1 VTRGGRGEINSVL
14 NYANQLT
21 ILRIIFA
28 PCFVLLVIYGHP
40 RLATLLFVLAGVTDG
55 LDGLLARKL
64 QQHTPLGSIL
74 DPIADKILIAT
85 AFVTLTIP
93 SLPLALHIPV
103 LLTFLAILRD
113 LLIALFALIIHL
125 QTGSSKFPPSFLG
138 KCTTAIQLMAVG
150 LCMLGNFITHLNHIF
165 TLVANAAI
173 LFTVLSGVH
182 YLYRSI
188 VTMLSYRRPEVENGE
203 TRHQDS

>member
-1 VTRGGRGEINSVL
+1 VL

-21 ILRIIFA
+21 FLRIIFA
-28 PCFVLLVIYGHP
+28 PCFVLLVIYGHSQ
-40 RLATLLFVLAGVTDG
+40 LATLLFVLAGVTDG

-64 QQHTPLGSIL
+64 KLNTPLGSLL
-74 DPIADKILIAT
+74 DPIADKILLAT

-93 SLPLALHIPV
+93 SLPLALHIPI

-113 LLIALFALIIHL
+113 LLIALFALIIHM

-138 KCTTAIQLMAVG
+138 KCTTVVQLIAVG
-150 LCMLGNFITHLNHIF
+150 LCMLGNYTTYLNSLF
-165 TLVANAAI
+165 TFVANAAI
-173 LFTVLSGVH
+173 VFTVLSGVH

-188 VTMLSYRRPEVENGE
+188 VTMLSYRRPGAENVE